1 MKSMLKRP
9 TWIISL
15 CLENE
20 AEGLTAPKGGG
31 HSQLQLLEIATHS
44 FVQAALE
51 CLVICCSLA
60 TPKQNPELILH
71 PGESTNHWRDAV
83 DGVYFSRVLVVQRRR
98 SETQAGR
105 GKQEKVT

>member
-1 MKSMLKRP
+1 M
-9 TWIISL
+9 
-15 CLENE
+15 ENE

-71 PGESTNHWRDAV
+71 PGESPHHWRDAV